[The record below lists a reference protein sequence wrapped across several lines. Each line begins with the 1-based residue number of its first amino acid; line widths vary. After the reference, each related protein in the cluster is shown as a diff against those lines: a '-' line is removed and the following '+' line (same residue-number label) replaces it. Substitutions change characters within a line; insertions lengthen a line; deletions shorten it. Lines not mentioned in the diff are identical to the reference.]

1 VKIKNLF
8 NAGINDV
15 LDQDVR
21 RRVISSN
28 VVLVTISIILLI
40 VLLLNAKGYWT
51 YGIPS
56 FRAAIPIILLVVS
69 IGCIALN
76 HFRYFFL
83 SKLIFFLSW
92 TVLITAFPA
101 WRPVSV
107 YGYFLHPVFGII
119 SSTMA
124 LLMFSFRKEKL
135 AYLLFLSFSIV
146 ITVFSFEFMAF
157 FDTEN
162 VAAAV
167 LTYTTKFRMH
177 IYPFFFSIFFNLVL
191 IYVLRINGIFFDKQQ
206 EQHTIIVNQN
216 KQLDE
221 TRQKLEQVN
230 NQLETRVRERT
241 MELMEQNSRLTD
253 YAFFHAH
260 VLRAPVSRIR
270 GLLNLLNMPIEP
282 EEELKVRD
290 MLSQTMKELD
300 DTIKRMN
307 EKLQATNISE
317 QTNI

>member
-1 VKIKNLF
+1 
-8 NAGINDV
+8 
-15 LDQDVR
+15 
-21 RRVISSN
+21 
-28 VVLVTISIILLI
+28 
-40 VLLLNAKGYWT
+40 
-51 YGIPS
+51 
-56 FRAAIPIILLVVS
+56 
-69 IGCIALN
+69 
-76 HFRYFFL
+76 
-83 SKLIFFLSW
+83 
-92 TVLITAFPA
+92 
-101 WRPVSV
+101 
-107 YGYFLHPVFGII
+107 
-119 SSTMA
+119 MA

-135 AYLLFLSFSIV
+135 AYLFFLSFSIV
-146 ITVFSFEFMAF
+146 ITVFSFEFMSY

-162 VAAAV
+162 VAATV
-167 LTYTTKFRMH
+167 LAYTTKFRMH

-191 IYVLRINGIFFDKQQ
+191 IYVLRINGMFFDRQQ

-241 MELMEQNSRLTD
+241 MELMEQNGRLTE

-270 GLLNLLNMPIEP
+270 GLLNLLNLPIEQ

-300 DTIKRMN
+300 DTIRLMN

-317 QTNI
+317 LPKA